1 MVILTQLWTTQPR
14 PLNIFKTTCLLFRT
28 AHLHQMYSDY
38 CKVYLCFF
46 TLPKEKN
53 LTLLS
58 LSPRVR
64 FFEGVAW
71 LVTSVNFFFLSITV
85 CTPTSLSIFLILFSR
100 HFLWT
105 DKETFFNNQSF
116 LVWKLFPFSIDHNEW
131 FSSINLVINR
141 ITWWLLLWVK

>member
-1 MVILTQLWTTQPR
+1 MSSKLPA
-14 PLNIFKTTCLLFRT
+14 F
-28 AHLHQMYSDY
+28 YSKLPI
-38 CKVYLCFF
+38 CTKCIQIAAKFISVCFF
-46 TLPKEKN
+46 TLAIEKN
-53 LTLLS
+53 LTLPS

-64 FFEGVAW
+64 FFEGVAMI
-71 LVTSVNFFFLSITV
+71 SYISQFFFLSITL

-116 LVWKLFPFSIDHNEW
+116 LGWKLFPFSIDHNEW

-141 ITWWLLLWVK
+141 ITWWLLLWVKEFTDYLPYCFTF